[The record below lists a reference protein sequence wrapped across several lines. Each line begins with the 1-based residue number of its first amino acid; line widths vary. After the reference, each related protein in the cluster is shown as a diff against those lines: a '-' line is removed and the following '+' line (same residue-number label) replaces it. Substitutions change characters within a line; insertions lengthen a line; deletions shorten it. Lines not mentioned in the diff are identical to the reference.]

1 MMRSQVEAAGSE
13 RRRAA
18 RALRQWPVEIRNG
31 SGRMWQGTSVDISTT
46 GMRVR
51 INRPLE
57 VRWFMLITFYSFD
70 PGGSVGPFWTRF
82 SLVREIVASREYGIQ
97 FLDLPRRDIDR
108 LQTLL
113 AL

>member
-1 MMRSQVEAAGSE
+1 MSQVEAVGPE

-51 INRPLE
+51 TDKPLE
-57 VRWFMLITFYSFD
+57 VRWFMLITFYSFG
-70 PGGSVGPFWTRF
+70 PGDSVGPFWARF

-97 FLDLPRRDIDR
+97 FQDLPQQDIDR
-108 LQTLL
+108 LRTLL
-113 AL
+113 AS